1 MNRET
6 KLRIAGIVNDSVVD
20 GLGIRMTL
28 FTQGCP
34 HRCEGCHN
42 PHTHDYAGGY
52 EITLGEIADK
62 VKANPLLDGMTFSG
76 GEPFEQSEALSD
88 LAVWL
93 RQNGLNLWC
102 YSGYTYE
109 QLLAKSEQNSAVA
122 TLLEYTNVLVDGR
135 FEQDKKNLLLNFRGS
150 ENQRVIDM
158 NKTREQGE
166 IVLLG
171 V

>member
-1 MNRET
+1 MDRQI

-34 HRCEGCHN
+34 HRCPGCHN
-42 PHTHDYAGGY
+42 PHTHDYKGGY
-52 EITLGEIADK
+52 EITLGDIADK

-76 GEPFEQSEALSD
+76 GEPFEQAEGLSELAL
-88 LAVWL
+88 WL
-93 RQNGLNLWC
+93 HENGLDLWC
-102 YSGYTYE
+102 YSGYTLE
-109 QLLAKSEQNSAVA
+109 ELKAKAKENEHIGILLKSVD
-122 TLLEYTNVLVDGR
+122 VLVDGR
-135 FEQDKKNLLLNFRGS
+135 FVEEKKNLMLNFRGS

-166 IVLLG
+166 IVLLD